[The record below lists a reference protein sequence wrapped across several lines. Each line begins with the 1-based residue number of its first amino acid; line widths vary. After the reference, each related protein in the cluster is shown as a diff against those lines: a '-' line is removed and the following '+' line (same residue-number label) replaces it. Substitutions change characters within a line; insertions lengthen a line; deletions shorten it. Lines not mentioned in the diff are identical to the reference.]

1 MNGRESARRKAEMR
15 PDNWQWTCDRI
26 KAVGVPASDVE
37 DLAQEVTL
45 AMHSAERRMIEE
57 GKEPLPESERRAL
70 LSIIVRR
77 RVANSRRAGRWL
89 RERTADADELA
100 EIPDTAP
107 SPEALALARAEV
119 APLRAALAELE
130 RAEPDRHAVFVAHQ
144 LHELPMAEIA
154 ASQGI
159 RVNTAWTRL
168 RLAREALLA
177 TVARHAARAQYPDRA
192 GAR

>member
-1 MNGRESARRKAEMR
+1 MNGRESARRKAQMR
-15 PDNWQWTCDRI
+15 PASWQWTCDRI
-26 KAVGVPASDVE
+26 RGLGVAAADVE
-37 DLAQEVTL
+37 DLAQEVTI
-45 AMHSAERRMIEE
+45 AMHSAERRMIEA

-70 LSIIVRR
+70 LWIIVRR
-77 RVANSRRAGRWL
+77 RVANCRRAGRWL
-89 RERTADADELA
+89 RERTADAAELA
-100 EIPDTAP
+100 EVPDTAP
-107 SPEALALARAEV
+107 SPEVLTLAHAEA

-144 LHELPMAEIA
+144 LHELSMAEIA

-177 TVARHAARAQYPDRA
+177 TVARYAAR